1 MLVPLETLSGWP
13 QVPNP
18 TILASLAIF
27 VGFPVLVFIIVVATV
42 KIGAA
47 AHAGRDDI
55 HANDPLWLGDHESA
69 ELEAATA
76 NPGIE
81 ASDQASTSDAGQAPP
96 GEAAAEGDDTGEHVG
111 GAGAR
116 W

>member
-1 MLVPLETLSGWP
+1 L
-13 QVPNP
+13 
-18 TILASLAIF
+18 
-27 VGFPVLVFIIVVATV
+27 VGFPLLVFLIVIAISKIATTMHQSR
-42 KIGAA
+42 G
-47 AHAGRDDI
+47 DDV
-55 HANDPLWLGDHESA
+55 HANDPLWVGDHESA

-81 ASDQASTSDAGQAPP
+81 AGDQASTSDTEQVPAGE
-96 GEAAAEGDDTGEHVG
+96 GVAEGDDTGEHVG